1 MKTGPLSQ
9 SPESAQLNPAGK
21 PHRRYQVRQLFGLLA
36 GCYLLVASHPVP
48 AYESRGARSCVEW
61 QEYRQDKVTGH
72 PQNAEIYE
80 TWLVGYLS
88 GVVAGAG
95 TDFLVGTDNEVVFQM
110 VDVYCGANLLMNL
123 ATAGTY
129 VARDLMQQKGI
140 VNRGTLP

>member
-1 MKTGPLSQ
+1 MR
-9 SPESAQLNPAGK
+9 
-21 PHRRYQVRQLFGLLA
+21 HLFGLLA
-36 GCYLLVASHPVP
+36 GCYLLGTSHAVP
-48 AYESRGARSCVEW
+48 AYESRGARSCVAW
-61 QEYRQDKVTGH
+61 QEYRQDKNAGH

-88 GVVAGAG
+88 GIVAGSG
-95 TDFLVGTDNEVVFQM
+95 TDFLAGTDNEAVFQM

-129 VARDLMQQKGI
+129 VARDLMQQKGL

>member
-1 MKTGPLSQ
+1 
-9 SPESAQLNPAGK
+9 
-21 PHRRYQVRQLFGLLA
+21 LLA
-36 GCYLLVASHPVP
+36 GCLLLVVSHPVP
-48 AYESRGARSCVEW
+48 AYESRGARSCAAW
-61 QEYRQDKVTGH
+61 QEYRLDKIAGH

-88 GVVAGAG
+88 GIVAGSG
-95 TDFLVGTDNEVVFQM
+95 TDFLAGTDNEAVFQM